1 MAIPLLLLALGGGL
15 LLAAT
20 QKPPKRYGV
29 EESDAK
35 KIDQLVAWTQN
46 CPLDEGLTPENAQEI
61 RARMLAALGGF
72 ETPLELAN
80 FGQELYKRGFSRSAS
95 CVAAFASQLQQIR
108 NDSILANQP

>member
-20 QKPPKRYGV
+20 KKPPKRYGV

-46 CPLDEGLTPENAQEI
+46 CPLDEGLAPENAQKI

-80 FGQELYKRGFSRSAS
+80 FGQELYNEGLTRSAS

-108 NDSILANQP
+108 NESVLANQP

>member
-29 EESDAK
+29 EEADAK
-35 KIDQLVAWTQN
+35 KVAQLIAWAQT
-46 CPLDEGLTPENAQEI
+46 CPLDEGLTPENAKFI
-61 RARMLAALGGF
+61 RERMMRALGGF
-72 ETPLELAN
+72 ETPLKLAN
-80 FGQELYKRGFSRSAS
+80 FGQELYNEGFTRSAS